1 MVQHYVKDISKKDHC
16 RVLSTSDVL
25 TPTGWTK
32 IKVIWELSVKAID
45 EDSCELTN
53 RVMGSSTPE
62 FLHYLAKSGIPFQSA
77 KQSLAVSAPA
87 HNAQETPFFAAS
99 IEKKVLEAKAAAGK

>member
-1 MVQHYVKDISKKDHC
+1 MVQHYVEDISKRDHC

-45 EDSCELTN
+45 KDTCELTN
-53 RVMGSSTPE
+53 RVMGT
-62 FLHYLAKSGIPFQSA
+62 
-77 KQSLAVSAPA
+77 
-87 HNAQETPFFAAS
+87 
-99 IEKKVLEAKAAAGK
+99 AGMTIDPVKHHSR